1 MKEYYKKVQ
10 EFCKKNDLD
19 IDTEWIF
26 KALCHSSY
34 ANEVVRKGMNVE
46 SNERLEFLGDAVL
59 ALSLADLL
67 YREYDVDEGV
77 MSKTRAV
84 VASEKVLAEVARNMN
99 IGEYLLLGKGEL
111 KTGGRG
117 RDSILADAFEAI
129 LGALYLSEGFEIAR
143 NFVKEKLG
151 IYIEKALNKELV
163 LDYKT
168 TLQELTQGN
177 LGVRPEYSYIEN
189 IGTPQNKLFHV
200 EVRVNGKALAVGYGK
215 TKKAAEQ
222 DAARKAY
229 EKLLKDL
236 EEQGIEPKNG
246 ERLT

>member
-1 MKEYYKKVQ
+1 MKEYFKKVQ
-10 EFCKKNDLD
+10 EFCKENDLD
-19 IDTEWIF
+19 IDTELIF

-34 ANEVVRKGMNVE
+34 ANEAVRKGINVE

-67 YREYDVDEGV
+67 FREHDVDEGV

-111 KTGGRG
+111 KTGGRE

-129 LGALYLSEGFEIAR
+129 LGALYLCRGFKIAR

-151 IYIEKALNKELV
+151 IYIEKALNRELV

-168 TLQELTQGN
+168 TLQELTQGT
-177 LGVRPEYSYIEN
+177 LGVRPEYFFIEN
-189 IGTPQNKLFHV
+189 TGTPQNKLFCV
-200 EVRVNGKALAVGYGK
+200 EVRIDGKTLAVGSGK

-222 DAARKAY
+222 DAAKKAY
-229 EKLLKDL
+229 ERLLGDIG
-236 EEQGIEPKNG
+236 EQEIKSQNG
-246 ERLT
+246 ESQT